1 MCVTKAD
8 NKSTFSVFIRD
19 YLWCTLVEDKTDRR
33 TDKQR
38 SKPELRH
45 WQAGCSLDQIAA
57 CCLVMVVAEKIG
69 QIATPIAL

>member
-1 MCVTKAD
+1 MSPKQIINRLFLFLSAI
-8 NKSTFSVFIRD
+8 IRGV
-19 YLWCTLVEDKTDRR
+19 LWLKIRQTDRR